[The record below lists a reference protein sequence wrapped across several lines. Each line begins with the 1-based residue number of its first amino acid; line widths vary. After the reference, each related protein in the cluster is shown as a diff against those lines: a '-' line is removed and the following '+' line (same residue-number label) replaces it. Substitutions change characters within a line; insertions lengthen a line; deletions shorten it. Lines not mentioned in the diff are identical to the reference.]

1 MDFLQIR
8 KVKPGKNRKATAS
21 TYKEKDSVAS
31 SHQFSSVQKYL
42 GAGSIPPSP
51 LRTVQPV
58 SKAPYTHSRNRNKS
72 GLTKGINE
80 HFLFLRK

>member
-8 KVKPGKNRKATAS
+8 KVKQSKKRKATAS
-21 TYKEKDSVAS
+21 TYKEKDSVTS

-58 SKAPYTHSRNRNKS
+58 SRPPYAHSRNKS